1 MTDQKATT
9 GASSENGATKKVLVK
24 GGLVTIYNDVI
35 TEAFREGKA
44 VLVKKIHGGQIQ
56 RWVVRFISRDG
67 TLEDEAVERAI
78 KVEL

>member
-1 MTDQKATT
+1 MTDQKTTT
-9 GASSENGATKKVLVK
+9 GATAENGAKKVLVK
-24 GGLVTIYNDVI
+24 GDLVTIYNDVI

-44 VLVKKIHGGQIQ
+44 ILVRKIHGGQIQ